1 MCEPEARNT
10 LTGLNWELVE
20 WARLR
25 PFLGY
30 KKNGQAA
37 EAYLPKSSLHC
48 GVYVTRTRDPLRDRQ
63 VF

>member
-1 MCEPEARNT
+1 MIQVPGKAWDSKFRVY
-10 LTGLNWELVE
+10 GLEG
-20 WARLR
+20 AFA
-25 PFLGY
+25 PFLFAY